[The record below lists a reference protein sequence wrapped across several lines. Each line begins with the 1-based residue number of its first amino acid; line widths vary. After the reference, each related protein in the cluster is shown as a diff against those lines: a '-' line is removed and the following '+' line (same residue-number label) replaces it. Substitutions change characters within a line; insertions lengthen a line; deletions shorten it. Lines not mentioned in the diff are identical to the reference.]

1 MCDFCSKKSLVYEC
15 SKFGDTNIKEVLQSI
30 DDIYYTIPG
39 RYSAS
44 EQIAELILYD
54 KFKDNLI
61 CRYCITSVVK
71 IVESIINKFCNKYR
85 VALSDVNVCYVPMY
99 YSKFFDVYTSVQEEE
114 RCFQLFMDILNA
126 KENPFSKAILE
137 FIKDK
142 DMNDINFE
150 EFGVNPLN
158 MRGFLYSGYMSV
170 TVKIF
175 PQQLEETLSKQK
187 SISLYINEKNKQST
201 IKIKRYLMKS
211 YKLISSMVSADFIS
225 KSNSKRKG
233 KETIK

>member
-44 EQIAELILYD
+44 ERITELILYD

-61 CRYCITSVVK
+61 CQYCITSVVK
-71 IVESIINKFCNKYR
+71 IVESIINKFCNKYS
-85 VALSDVNVCYVPMY
+85 VKLSDVNVCYVPMY
-99 YSKFFDVYTSVQEEE
+99 YSKFFDAYTSIQEEE
-114 RCFQLFMDILNA
+114 KSFQVFMDVLKA
-126 KENPFSKAILE
+126 KDNPFAKAILE
-137 FIKDK
+137 FIKNK
-142 DMNDINFE
+142 NINDIDFK
-150 EFGVNPLN
+150 EFGVNPLHT
-158 MRGFLYSGYMSV
+158 REFLYSG
-170 TVKIF
+170 IF
-175 PQQLEETLSKQK
+175 PRRLEETISKQNLIN
-187 SISLYINEKNKQST
+187 SYINEKNRQST

>member
-15 SKFGDTNIKEVLQSI
+15 SKVRYANIKEVLQSI
-30 DDIYYTIPG
+30 DNIYYTVPG
-39 RYSAS
+39 MFSAS

-61 CRYCITSVVK
+61 CQYCITSVVK
-71 IVESIINKFCNKYR
+71 IVQSIIKKFCDKYS
-85 VALSDVNVCYVPMY
+85 VKLSDVNVCYVPMY

-126 KENPFSKAILE
+126 KKNPFSKAILE

-175 PQQLEETLSKQK
+175 PQELEETLSERK
-187 SISLYINEKNKQST
+187 SIDLYINEKNRQST
-201 IKIKRYLMKS
+201 IKIKSYLMKN

-225 KSNSKRKG
+225 KANSKQKG